1 MVASERREGK
11 GEGEGKRIGELISK
25 HIHPL
30 AQTERG
36 ERGRERA
43 EGGHERRQWLVLE
56 MGQNNQRW

>member
-30 AQTERG
+30 AQTERDRERREKERAG
-36 ERGRERA
+36 RGRA
-43 EGGHERRQWLVLE
+43 
-56 MGQNNQRW
+56 